1 MAKQYSLKAVLSV
14 TDKISPA
21 LKKVDQGIGKIGR
34 SFGGLSNV
42 SKSLASGLAAPLAS
56 LTALAGVGG
65 FSFGGIISQFTE
77 LGGTINDASKK
88 AGVTVEELQKLQ
100 YAAQHGGISAEGMTK
115 ALGKLTST
123 MGGALSGKN
132 KDAAAM
138 FKHLGISL
146 KDADGNIRSSAD
158 VMRNL
163 AEAVKNNVN
172 PTARLRILTTMFG
185 DELAKQMIPMLAGGA
200 AGLDEMTKQAE
211 KLGLVIGQETADKA
225 SHLGDVLGDFSLVV
239 KSLYTRI
246 AAQLAPIIENIT
258 QRFQDWIVANKD
270 LIAQRLETVFD
281 GIQKAVEKV
290 DFTAVLDGIMGF
302 VNLIAKAVEAVGGIG
317 NVIKAFGLLIGA
329 SMLGDLLNLGKAL
342 YSVGAAFAAAFGPWG
357 IVAAA
362 AVAAGVAIYENW
374 DTIKAKLFEVWDW
387 ITKKYEAFKEA
398 LSSPIKAIKETLSGP
413 IEAAKAAVSSP
424 VEALKGLFGGPKA
437 VPAYAPAVASAAP
450 ALAGMGGVVPSAQ
463 ESRMTGDVSVRI
475 ITDKGARAEVEDVT
489 ASGGKVSA
497 EPVQY
502 SYTDF

>member
-21 LKKVDQGIGKIGR
+21 LKQVDRGIGKIGR
-34 SFGGLSNV
+34 SFSGLSSV

-65 FSFGGIISQFTE
+65 FSLGGIISQFTE

-88 AGVTVEELQKLQ
+88 AGVSVEELQKLQ
-100 YAAQHGGISAEGMTK
+100 FAAQHGGMSAEGMTK
-115 ALGKLTST
+115 ALAKLTST

-138 FKHLGISL
+138 FKYLGISL

-185 DELAKQMIPMLAGGA
+185 DELARQMIPMLAGGA

-211 KLGLVIGQETADKA
+211 KLGIVIDQKTADKA
-225 SHLGDVLGDFSLVV
+225 SHLGDVLNDFSLVV

-246 AAQLAPIIENIT
+246 AAQLAPVIESVTN
-258 QRFQDWIVANKD
+258 RFQDWIVTNKEF
-270 LIAQRLETVFD
+270 IAQRIEKVFD
-281 GIQKAVEKV
+281 GISKAVDEI
-290 DFTAVLDGIMGF
+290 DFTAALDGFLKFIEAIG
-302 VNLIAKAVEAVGGIG
+302 KAIDAVGGIG
-317 NVIKAFGLLIGA
+317 NVIKVFGLLI
-329 SMLGDLLNLGKAL
+329 SVSLIGDLMKLGKAL
-342 YSVGAAFAAAFGPWG
+342 YSVGAAFTAAFGPWG
-357 IVAAA
+357 VVAAA

-374 DTIKAKLFEVWDW
+374 DTIKTKLFEVWDW
-387 ITKKYEAFKEA
+387 ITKKYEAFKDAISNPVET
-398 LSSPIKAIKETLSGP
+398 IKGWFGGN
-413 IEAAKAAVSSP
+413 AAVQT
-424 VEALKGLFGGPKA
+424 
-437 VPAYAPAVASAAP
+437 YAPAMASAPVAP
-450 ALAGMGGVVPSAQ
+450 ALAAMGGVVPAAQ

-475 ITDKGARAEVEDVT
+475 ITDANSKAEIEEVNAT
-489 ASGGKVSA
+489 GGRVSA